1 MIKIIP
7 RPIRKILA
15 VFRGQVSPVFIFF
28 SVLLGFWFGLTPGW
42 SGLHT
47 VFVILVLVL
56 NIHLG
61 LFLLSAALGKTLC
74 FAAAP
79 VLFHVG
85 AWVHSC
91 LPGLLGFLASVP
103 VVGITDFNRYSVAG
117 ALVLG
122 PVIGGIAGLLLMRA
136 VIGFRRMFLKLEEG
150 SERFKKWYSNRGVR
164 TLDRLLIGKRT
175 KDPKAIFTAKT
186 KIIRKAGAV
195 LALLFLAVS
204 AFAITL
210 LKDEAV
216 KGYVVTKMTQA
227 NGAEVNL
234 DELKLYPL
242 GGAVSASG
250 LQMTDPEK
258 PQKNQVSVAKA
269 AADISVYSLLVGKL
283 VMDDVQV
290 SDVRFDQSRAMPG
303 KVVETDTTQRRPVF
317 DPCDFKLEAADI
329 SKLESY
335 LKDAKAV
342 KTWLQKVR
350 KWLPKAKESEPRIK
364 QVPEEY
370 LDYENVSDCAQAAG
384 LPVTAAVKSYD
395 TPASLSITFDYTSPD
410 KGPLVSGTFD
420 GFDLS
425 EVQRSI
431 SSNSGLVFS
440 KGTASGQF
448 DGLITRDFV
457 DLTVDIAIGD
467 MEATGQGDGILGLGS
482 KTTSEAFD
490 VIENLHTTIRVVGPV
505 SEPRLAFDVKGL
517 QEELKKALVK
527 AGKARLAKEIDRQIE
542 KQLGK

>member
-1 MIKIIP
+1 MIKIVP

-61 LFLLSAALGKTLC
+61 LFLLSACLGKTLC

-85 AWVHSC
+85 AWVHNYS
-91 LPGLLGFLASVP
+91 PGLLRFLASVP

-122 PVIGGIAGLLLMRA
+122 PVIGGIAGLLLMRT
-136 VIGFRRMFLKLEEG
+136 VISFRRMFLKLEEG

-175 KDPKAIFTAKT
+175 KDAKAIFTAKT
-186 KIIRKAGAV
+186 KIIRKAGAIV
-195 LALLFLAVS
+195 ALLFLAVS
-204 AFAITL
+204 ALAITL
-210 LKDEAV
+210 LKDEAI
-216 KGYVVTKMTQA
+216 KDYVVTKMTQA

-269 AADISVYSLLVGKL
+269 AADISVYNLLVGKL

-303 KVVETDTTQRRPVF
+303 KVETDTTQRPPVF
-317 DPCDFKLEAADI
+317 DPCDFRLEAADI
-329 SKLESY
+329 TKLESY

-350 KWLPKAKESEPRIK
+350 KWLPKARESEPRIK

-370 LDYENVSDCAQAAG
+370 LEYLTAQAPTPKSPRVIAKRVLLDKVQIPSRFFGNSKISLENVSDSAPAAG
-384 LPVTAAVKSYD
+384 LPVTVAVE
-395 TPASLSITFDYTSPD
+395 SL
-410 KGPLVSGTFD
+410 
-420 GFDLS
+420 
-425 EVQRSI
+425 
-431 SSNSGLVFS
+431 
-440 KGTASGQF
+440 
-448 DGLITRDFV
+448 
-457 DLTVDIAIGD
+457 
-467 MEATGQGDGILGLGS
+467 
-482 KTTSEAFD
+482 
-490 VIENLHTTIRVVGPV
+490 
-505 SEPRLAFDVKGL
+505 
-517 QEELKKALVK
+517 
-527 AGKARLAKEIDRQIE
+527 
-542 KQLGK
+542 